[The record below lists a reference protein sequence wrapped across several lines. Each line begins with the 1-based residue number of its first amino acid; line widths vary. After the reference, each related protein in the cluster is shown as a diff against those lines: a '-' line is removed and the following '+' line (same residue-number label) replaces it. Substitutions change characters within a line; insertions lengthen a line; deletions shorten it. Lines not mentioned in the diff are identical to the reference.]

1 MYSELPLTYFHV
13 LCRHFEGTNHTYAMQ
28 LSNGR
33 VWDYVGDNYVHR
45 LIQNKEDGKLVEMD
59 ERGQRA
65 SDEKMDSLNLEV
77 QDNDHHILLLCTYQ
91 LDWIF
96 Y

>member
-1 MYSELPLTYFHV
+1 MFV
-13 LCRHFEGTNHTYAMQ
+13 WVFRHFERTNHTYAMQ

-65 SDEKMDSLNLEV
+65 SDEKMDSLTLEV
-77 QDNDHHILLLCTYQ
+77 LYL
-91 LDWIF
+91 
-96 Y
+96 

>member
-1 MYSELPLTYFHV
+1 
-13 LCRHFEGTNHTYAMQ
+13 MQ

-65 SDEKMDSLNLEV
+65 SDEKMDSLTLEV
-77 QDNDHHILLLCTYQ
+77 LYLWYWSFLASECAVVFICDCAVPTANANISS
-91 LDWIF
+91 I
-96 Y
+96 

>member
-1 MYSELPLTYFHV
+1 
-13 LCRHFEGTNHTYAMQ
+13 MQ

-59 ERGQRA
+59 ERGQRVT
-65 SDEKMDSLNLEV
+65 DEKMDSLTLEV
-77 QDNDHHILLLCTYQ
+77 NK
-91 LDWIF
+91 F
-96 Y
+96 V

>member
-1 MYSELPLTYFHV
+1 
-13 LCRHFEGTNHTYAMQ
+13 MQ

-59 ERGQRA
+59 ERGQHV
-65 SDEKMDSLNLEV
+65 SDEKMDSLTLEV
-77 QDNDHHILLLCTYQ
+77 TMFASFPLHVTDTSTQPLAAFSLQFNTHMIECILHVCTHR
-91 LDWIF
+91 
-96 Y
+96 

>member
-1 MYSELPLTYFHV
+1 
-13 LCRHFEGTNHTYAMQ
+13 MQ

-65 SDEKMDSLNLEV
+65 SDEKMDSLTLEV
-77 QDNDHHILLLCTYQ
+77 LYLWYWSCLASICDVVFICDCPVHTAMLVSEVFKSIWLYIAL
-91 LDWIF
+91 F
-96 Y
+96 